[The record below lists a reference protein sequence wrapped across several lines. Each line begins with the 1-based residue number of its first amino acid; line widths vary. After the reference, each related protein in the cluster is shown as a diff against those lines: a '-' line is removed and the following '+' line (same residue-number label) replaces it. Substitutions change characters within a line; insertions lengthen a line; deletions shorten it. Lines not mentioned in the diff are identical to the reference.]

1 MEATKKTQGKWQIM
15 CLVLLLA
22 GMIFGISRD
31 AAALERIFTENEQS
45 VYVGDQFDL
54 MNLVEPDMKAGT
66 TFHLTET
73 STETA
78 SVTKTGILTCLK
90 EGTVTVEAERK
101 NDDDTSYK
109 DTIEIKAVRKVE
121 VKLAYGQSVSKPMQ
135 EYLLLYRSVLSLN
148 HQALVNYQTLSKLY
162 KVLRKML
169 N

>member
-31 AAALERIFTENEQS
+31 AAALERIFIENEQS

-78 SVTKTGILTCLK
+78 SVTETGILTCLK

-101 NDDDTSYK
+101 MTM
-109 DTIEIKAVRKVE
+109 IHHIKI
-121 VKLAYGQSVSKPMQ
+121 
-135 EYLLLYRSVLSLN
+135 RSRL
-148 HQALVNYQTLSKLY
+148 
-162 KVLRKML
+162 M
-169 N
+169 